1 MERASP
7 INVEI
12 LSLTESQVKVLGQV
26 KELQIFGQGS
36 NFHPEGLFSVEIFG
50 PVGSEYRN
58 RRFGYID
65 LRYPILDP
73 GVYRAISTVSSFYEQ
88 IIHGKVTAAW
98 NEKQACFEKDSSE
111 KSSTG
116 FSFFV
121 KHLPKI
127 KFLRNNSDARN
138 FNIDLIEKAIKENKY
153 LTRYLLVMPAGMRDY
168 TITPSGKPEED
179 EINGYWRKLIAQSQL
194 VDGDIS
200 RKTPEVYDNIFSNL
214 QRALDELYLYLMS
227 FLDGK
232 NKLILGKWLSRKV
245 FNSTRNVLT
254 ASLDTTDDMHDP
266 NRLRSNDV
274 SCGIYQY
281 LRAFAP
287 KTLFEI
293 RNKYLKDVFVEGSQ
307 FAYVTNVKTFQKE
320 EVVSSH
326 IQKDYDQWTSM
337 DGLESVIANFGN
349 EDLRHQPLTLNRG
362 KHYMGLIYNDGKHF
376 RFFSDIRDLP
386 DTLDKKHVSPI
397 TFAEMIYICIADMN
411 GKHPG
416 LVTRY
421 PIQGYGGIYPAWV
434 KFNTTLKTLRL
445 TELDHEWKPT
455 DRVVHT
461 FPIRS
466 SGFMNGMSVHQ
477 SHIAA
482 LGADHDGDTMSLV
495 GILSDEAIEEV
506 RTTLSNPSYYL
517 DSSNKIIFSNSADIL
532 NATLAYMT
540 N

>member
-12 LSLTESQVKVLGQV
+12 LNLTENQVKVLGQV

-36 NFHPEGLFSVEIFG
+36 NFHPDGLFSVEIFG

-65 LRYPILDP
+65 LRHPILDP
-73 GVYRAISTVSSFYEQ
+73 GVYRAVATVSSFYEQ
-88 IIHGKVTAAW
+88 IIHGKVTATW
-98 NEKQACFEKDSSE
+98 NEKQCCFEKDNSE

-116 FSFFV
+116 FTFFV

-127 KFLRNNSDARN
+127 KFTRNNSDARN
-138 FNIDLIEKAIKENKY
+138 FNIDLIEKAVKENKH
-153 LTRYLLVMPAGMRDY
+153 LLRYLLVMPAGMRDY

-194 VDGDIS
+194 VDGDIA

-214 QRALDELYLYLMS
+214 QRALDELYVYLMS

-232 NKLILGKWLSRKV
+232 NKLILGKWLARKV

-293 RNKYLKDVFVEGSQ
+293 RNKYLKNVFVEGSQ
-307 FAYVTNVKTFQKE
+307 FAYVTNVKTLQKE

-337 DGLESVIANFGN
+337 DGLENVIANFGN

-376 RFFSDIRDLP
+376 KFFSDIRDLP

-411 GKHPG
+411 GNYPG

-434 KFNTTLKTLRL
+434 KFSTTLKTLSL
-445 TELDHEWKPT
+445 TELDHEWKPSEH
-455 DRVVHT
+455 VVHT
-461 FPIRS
+461 FPVRT

-495 GILSDEAIEEV
+495 GILSDEGIAEI
-506 RTTLSNPSYYL
+506 RGILSNPSYYL
-517 DSSNKIIFSNSADIL
+517 DASNRIIFSNSADIL